1 MSGPSNTLLLPNIPA
16 RSHDDEKY
24 PHISVARK
32 RASLY
37 LKSLFPFLGWIGHYN
52 STWLASDLIAGIT
65 VGAIVVPQGM
75 AYASLAKLDPEF
87 GLYSSFV
94 GVMIYWLF
102 GTSKDIS
109 IGPVAVLSTVV
120 GNLINQV
127 SASDPEAVPF
137 VIAATLSISTGVAVL
152 LMGLLRCGWIVNLVS
167 APALAA
173 FMTGS
178 AITITTSQVPSILG
192 LTGFSNRRSP
202 YEVFMNI
209 ITHAGEADVNAIL
222 GISALLILYGL
233 RYTLTTAAESSVKHK
248 QTLLLLN
255 SMRAVAVIV
264 VYTLISWLVHSYSIT
279 TPDFDVLGAIPRGMS
294 PRPACIDRA
303 N

>member
-1 MSGPSNTLLLPNIPA
+1 MPASSNN
-16 RSHDDEKY
+16 DEKY
-24 PHISVARK
+24 PQISIARR
-32 RASLY
+32 RASSY
-37 LKSLFPFLGWIGHYN
+37 LKSLFPFLTWIGHYN

-65 VGAIVVPQGM
+65 VGSIVVPQGM

-137 VIAATLSISTGVAVL
+137 VIAATLSISTGVVVL

-209 ITHAGEADVNAIL
+209 IIHATEADVNAVL

-233 RYTLTTAAESSVKHK
+233 RHALTTAAESSEMHK

-264 VYTLISWLVHSYSIT
+264 VYTLITWLVDRYSAT
-279 TPDFDVLGAIPRGMS
+279 APGFNLLGAIPQGMS
-294 PRPACIDRA
+294 PASTFNEYP